1 MPSESTRR
9 LLRRLPRAQAVR
21 RTLFISLL
29 LVLLAAM
36 PAIGQ
41 AQVDDI
47 ITMQIDAGY
56 GGYFRENYWFPLR
69 ISVQNGGDDLTG
81 KLIVRPETSGT
92 VVSNAYGTP
101 IDLPNGASQSVFLYL
116 QARAFPP
123 EVTVELLD
131 EEGHPVVLEELR
143 QRRPVGTNAALAK
156 VVDKVERSRRIGAP
170 AAHERVAAGRAE
182 GVLDVG
188 TPEGEALRG

>member
-47 ITMQIDAGY
+47 ITMQ
-56 GGYFRENYWFPLR
+56 
-69 ISVQNGGDDLTG
+69 S
-81 KLIVRPETSGT
+81 
-92 VVSNAYGTP
+92 
-101 IDLPNGASQSVFLYL
+101 
-116 QARAFPP
+116 
-123 EVTVELLD
+123 
-131 EEGHPVVLEELR
+131 
-143 QRRPVGTNAALAK
+143 
-156 VVDKVERSRRIGAP
+156 
-170 AAHERVAAGRAE
+170 
-182 GVLDVG
+182 
-188 TPEGEALRG
+188 